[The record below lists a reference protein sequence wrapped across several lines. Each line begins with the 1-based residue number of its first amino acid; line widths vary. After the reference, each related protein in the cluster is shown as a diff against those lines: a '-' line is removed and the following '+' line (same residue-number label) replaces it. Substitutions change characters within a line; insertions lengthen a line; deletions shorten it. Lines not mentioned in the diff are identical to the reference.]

1 MTSTPH
7 NPTADA
13 PHSGPLDRI
22 RPYAGLIRY
31 LAIAL
36 LVIALFLFMGGLPV
50 RKGISAMEG
59 FILDLGI
66 WGMVIYAL
74 VYTIATVL
82 LLPGFP
88 LTVAAGAIFG
98 PLWGGWG
105 LLWGTLTVA
114 VGANFGAALALLIG
128 RYFARD
134 KVAKWAE
141 SYPRFSAVDRA
152 IETGGWKIV
161 ALLRL
166 SPALP
171 FNLQNYLYGL
181 TGIRFWTCV
190 LTSVVAMLPGTFLYV
205 YIGYIGRVGAE
216 AAAAGG
222 EGTANLG
229 KYIMLGLG
237 LLATV
242 VVTVYITKAAKRA
255 LAEQTNIENAE
266 ESADMTDENNQPQTD
281 KTTKAPASLRG
292 PMTLLTIAVLAVV
305 LSACARLTGVMD
317 GLFGPPAVVMAEA
330 YKPKPDGPSFDHSA
344 FDQLL
349 EKYVDD
355 KGGVDY
361 KGLMSERKTL
371 QDYIDRIG
379 EAPFDAMGRNQ
390 KLALLINAYNAFTL
404 ELILEYWNDGKLKS
418 INHMSGLEKGEYIP
432 SDKRWTDQRWQVG
445 KHTWSLNQI
454 EHEQIRPKFKEPRI
468 HWVLVCAA
476 VGCPPLRAEAY
487 TAAKLE
493 KQLEDQ
499 AKYVHSRDKWYRLD
513 QDENKVYLTKLYSWY
528 GGDFEQVAGS
538 VLKYVADYDPTLKKM
553 LEQGNPPRI
562 SWLDYDWSLNSQE
575 NIH

>member
-7 NPTADA
+7 TPTADT
-13 PHSGPLDRI
+13 PHTGPLDRL
-22 RPYAGLIRY
+22 RPYAGLIRW

-134 KVAKWAE
+134 KVARWAE
-141 SYPRFSAVDRA
+141 NYPRFSAVDRA

-255 LAEQTNIENAE
+255 LAEQTHIENSE
-266 ESADMTDENNQPQTD
+266 EGDDMTDENNQPQTD

-317 GLFGPPAVVMAEA
+317 GLFGPPQVTLAEA
-330 YKPKPDGPSFDHSA
+330 YAPEGEATFDHSA
-344 FDQLL
+344 FDALL
-349 EKYVDD
+349 KKHVNA

-361 KGLMSERKTL
+361 PGLQDKRGEL
-371 QDYIDRIG
+371 QDYIGRVAD
-379 EAPFDAMGRNQ
+379 APFDKLSRDG

-404 ELILEYWNDGKLKS
+404 ELILEHYDNGQLAS
-418 INHMSGLEKGEYIP
+418 IRDIP
-432 SDKRWTDQRWQVG
+432 NQWTDERWG
-445 KHTWSLNQI
+445 IAGNTYSLNQI

-499 AKYVHSRDKWYRLD
+499 AKYVHAHDKWYRLD
-513 QDENKVYLTKLYSWY
+513 QDENKVYLTKLYNWY